1 MAAGP
6 NSLCGSGPNPNLA
19 FEHALTLPGSPDLH
33 YVDPRQFLWLSDS
46 YAAGNNF
53 GSLHSLAGGSRGQFP
68 RLDASGHATYAE
80 RQHKFATIMIA
91 ERVSDLIQFKP
102 NRS

>member
-19 FEHALTLPGSPDLH
+19 FEHALTLPGSPELH

-53 GSLHSLAGGSRGQFP
+53 GSLHSLAGAVEGS
-68 RLDASGHATYAE
+68 S
-80 RQHKFATIMIA
+80 
-91 ERVSDLIQFKP
+91 RVSMPPVMPRMPSANTSLQ
-102 NRS
+102 RS